1 MDKIK
6 VTFASGVSVRAT
18 LLRDKEPELAES
30 LWQKLETKQKG
41 ITHVTVSTGDS
52 FSLFFR
58 PLVEPPKMAGTLR
71 APIGNRRLFY
81 TELEAGN
88 LLWNNIKMYFCYGPC
103 TEPGLVGAQVAQ
115 IDPEDMDTF
124 KSECEEVSN
133 HTYFYHQL
141 EVVSVERDEEA

>member
-58 PLVEPPKMAGTLR
+58 PLVERAHSVRLLVIAAFSTRNLRRAIFCGTILKCTFAMVRARNLGLWEHRLHRLTLR
-71 APIGNRRLFY
+71 IWIHLRANAKRSATTLISIISWRL
-81 TELEAGN
+81 
-88 LLWNNIKMYFCYGPC
+88 
-103 TEPGLVGAQVAQ
+103 
-115 IDPEDMDTF
+115 
-124 KSECEEVSN
+124 
-133 HTYFYHQL
+133 
-141 EVVSVERDEEA
+141 

>member
-1 MDKIK
+1 MKIGICDLKLK

-103 TEPGLVGAQVAQ
+103 TEPGLVGAQVTIFVPLAWL
-115 IDPEDMDTF
+115 
-124 KSECEEVSN
+124 
-133 HTYFYHQL
+133 YFQ
-141 EVVSVERDEEA
+141 R

>member
-103 TEPGLVGAQVAQ
+103 TEPGLVGEIGRAHV
-115 IDPEDMDTF
+115 
-124 KSECEEVSN
+124 
-133 HTYFYHQL
+133 
-141 EVVSVERDEEA
+141 

>member
-6 VTFASGVSVRAT
+6 ITFPSGVTVRAT
-18 LLRDKEPELAES
+18 LLRDTEPELADS
-30 LWQKLETKQKG
+30 LWKKLETQQKG

-58 PLVEPPKMAGTLR
+58 PLREPPEKAGTLR

-81 TELEAGN
+81 TELQEGN

-115 IDPEDMDTF
+115 VDPEDMATY
-124 KSECEEVSN
+124 KRECEDVRN
-133 HTYFYHQL
+133 HTYFYHNIAIL
-141 EVVSVERDEEA
+141 KVEREVA

>member
-1 MDKIK
+1 MEKIK
-6 VTFASGVSVRAT
+6 ITFPSGVSVRAT
-18 LLRDKEPELAES
+18 LLRDAEPELAES
-30 LWQKLETKQKG
+30 LWQKLETQQKG

-58 PLVEPPKMAGTLR
+58 PLREPPATAGTLR
-71 APIGNRRLFY
+71 APIGNHRLFY

-115 IDPEDMDTF
+115 VDPEDMETY
-124 KSECEEVSN
+124 KRECEEVRN
-133 HTYFYHQL
+133 HTYFYHKL
-141 EVVSVERDEEA
+141 AVVKVEREVA